1 LRQRLIAR
9 EPRPIREWELY
20 KLRAV
25 PLDPGR
31 TVAELFATF
40 DPEPLAAA
48 SIGQAH
54 AAIDSVD
61 RSGPRR
67 YPVDSMD
74 G

>member
-1 LRQRLIAR
+1 M
-9 EPRPIREWELY
+9 
-20 KLRAV
+20 KL
-25 PLDPGR
+25 GR